1 MSGIPDAPPGPPPA
15 PPMPPPRPWPAA
27 KPRATPAQSH
37 AGKIALTIT
46 KVIVNKVG
54 TIRVLRDSSF
64 AVMLNPS
71 EFSHKREIC
80 YNTKKTLGQ
89 IGADTRF
96 AAINPDTVTFSIIL
110 DGTGV
115 APPPPGES
123 RQEVEQQVKKLNDVV
138 YKYDGDKHEPS
149 HVRLLWGTLILYG
162 RLSSMGFKYT
172 LFKPSGDPL
181 RATVDMTFLGFMSS
195 KEAELRGRLSSP
207 DLTHLVM
214 VREGDTLPLLCD
226 RIYGDPSYYT
236 AVARFNGLTDIRRL
250 KAGDQLR
257 FPPLA

>member
-1 MSGIPDAPPGPPPA
+1 MSKSAAIPPP
-15 PPMPPPRPWPAA
+15 PPLPPPRPRAPA
-27 KPRATPAQSH
+27 KATSAAQSH
-37 AGKIALTIT
+37 GGKIPLTIT

-54 TIRVLRDSSF
+54 TMRIDRSSSF
-64 AVMLNPS
+64 TAMLNPT
-71 EFSHKREIC
+71 EFNHKRQIC
-80 YNTKKTLGQ
+80 YNTKRTLGQ

-96 AAINPDTVTFSIIL
+96 SAVNPDTVTFSILL
-110 DGTGV
+110 DGTGAV
-115 APPPPGES
+115 PLPPGQP
-123 RQEVEQQVKKLNDVV
+123 RLEVEQQVKQLSDVV

-181 RATVDMTFLGFMSS
+181 RATVDMSFLGFMSS

-207 DLTHLVM
+207 DLTHIVV
-214 VREGDTLPLLCD
+214 VRQGDTLPLLCQ
-226 RIYGDPSYYT
+226 RIYGDPAYYPQI
-236 AVARFNGLTDIRRL
+236 ARFNGLQEVRRL
-250 KAGDQLR
+250 VPGAQLR